1 MGSSSTSSRLRKVA
15 KALTGPGVTTW
26 RLVRMM
32 PRSAST
38 TKPVA
43 CDDVFHSV
51 SKARAMSIWIATT
64 PVEMRSSVRVQ
75 REDSSSSSGCGSGIT
90 GICGGVI
97 AGSFAGGCG
106 VGCCWRLLGLLRRR
120 GRRRQGLRL
129 RHFLR
134 VRERR
139 REDEDGGCD
148 CEPRGLALSPAGSRM
163 FHEIDP

>member
-1 MGSSSTSSRLRKVA
+1 M
-15 KALTGPGVTTW
+15 TGPGVTTW

-32 PRSAST
+32 PRWAST

-43 CDDVFHSV
+43 CDEVFHSV

-97 AGSFAGGCG
+97 AGSFAGELRRLAAAGWLLA
-106 VGCCWRLLGLLRRR
+106 GCCGGGGGGGR
-120 GRRRQGLRL
+120 GCACGFSCACASVVAE
-129 RHFLR
+129 H
-134 VRERR
+134 
-139 REDEDGGCD
+139 EDGGCD
-148 CEPRGLALSPAGSRM
+148 RESRGLALSPAGNRM